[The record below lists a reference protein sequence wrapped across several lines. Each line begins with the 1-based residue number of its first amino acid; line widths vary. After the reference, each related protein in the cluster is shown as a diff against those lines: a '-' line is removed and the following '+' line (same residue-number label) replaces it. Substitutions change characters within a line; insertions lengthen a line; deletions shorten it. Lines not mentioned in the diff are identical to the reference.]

1 MTDYNTNEQTPNSVV
16 AMYTSENDV
25 TAAVKHL
32 KRKGFD
38 MAKISVLGKGLVEE
52 RHIVGFET
60 PSTHTARWAKWGAM
74 WGWLFGALFFVP
86 GVGSVAVGGYILYL
100 LTTTGVGLAGGA
112 LTGAL
117 TASGI
122 PEGGIPVYVADLRAD
137 KFLIIAHG
145 SAADVDDAREL
156 LGHTAHDRL
165 DVHGPPA
172 ERLAR
177 SSS

>member
-1 MTDYNTNEQTPNSVV
+1 MTDINPDDQTPNAVV
-16 AMYTSENDV
+16 ATYANEDDV
-25 TAAVKHL
+25 TTAVKHL
-32 KRKGFD
+32 ERKGFD
-38 MAKISVLGKGLVEE
+38 MSKISVLGKGLSEE

-60 PSTHTARWAKWGAM
+60 SSTHTARWAKWGAM
-74 WGWLFGALFFVP
+74 WGWLFGALFLVP
-86 GVGSVAVGGYILYL
+86 GVGNVAVGGYLLYV

-117 TASGI
+117 TAGGI
-122 PEGGIPVYVADLRAD
+122 PEGGIPVYVAALRAN

-145 SAADVDDAREL
+145 SATDVDVAREL
-156 LGHTAHDRL
+156 LGHSAHDLL

-172 ERLAR
+172 ARLAR